1 MRWPPVTRSGTGLE
15 LLDDPGG
22 QIQRL
27 VGGHDAAVRRMEWRC
42 RRGMLEL
49 DLMFKRFVSQHLP
62 QLNDAQIAAL
72 DKLLDLPD
80 NELWSLVSLPEVSQ
94 DIETEQVLR
103 MLRGE

>member
-1 MRWPPVTRSGTGLE
+1 MSHSAEKQLHET
-15 LLDDPGG
+15 
-22 QIQRL
+22 
-27 VGGHDAAVRRMEWRC
+27 AVRRMEWRC

-49 DLMFKRFVSQHLP
+49 DLMFTRFVSQHLP

-80 NELWSLVSLPEVSQ
+80 NELWNLVSLLEASQ